1 MTIWSLCIINEPWR
15 LAASRLRRPTE
26 SPLGS
31 RNRDGSMVE
40 PATEPTGKPR
50 RRKEARP
57 QEIIAAGLAEFAE
70 SGFAATRLED
80 VATRAGIV
88 KGTIYRYFESKEALF
103 EAALSSGIGPA
114 FDALPEMIA
123 DYDGS
128 TSDLIRLLIGHL
140 YETLFNPDVELLAR
154 IIITEGRRFP
164 DVAQLYHRLLIG
176 KGRDMLH
183 RIIER
188 GLARG
193 ELQPSPLSATPEVLA
208 GPVIMAIVWHTIF
221 DRFDPIE
228 PRRFLE
234 AHLDLLEKALKTRA
248 R

>member
-1 MTIWSLCIINEPWR
+1 M
-15 LAASRLRRPTE
+15 A
-26 SPLGS
+26 
-31 RNRDGSMVE
+31 
-40 PATEPTGKPR
+40 EPTTASTRQPR

-70 SGFAATRLED
+70 RGFAASRLED
-80 VATRAGIV
+80 VAARAGIV

-123 DYDGS
+123 DYPGS
-128 TSDLIRLLIGHL
+128 TSDLLRQLIARL
-140 YETLFNPDVELLAR
+140 YETLFRPDVELLAR
-154 IIITEGRRFP
+154 IIISEGRRFP
-164 DVAQLYHRLLIG
+164 DVALLYHRLLVA
-176 KGRDMLH
+176 KGRDLLG

-193 ELQPSPLSATPEVLA
+193 DLQPSPLSATPEVLV
-208 GPVIMAIVWHTIF
+208 GPVIMAIVWHAVF

-228 PRRFLE
+228 LKRFLE
-234 AHLDLLEKALKTRA
+234 AHLDLLEKALAAPTR
-248 R
+248 